1 MSVTT
6 DADRRQLSRS
16 VAAPSERPDGTTKKG
31 EVGYIHSVDTGGTVD
46 GPGLR
51 YVVFTT
57 GCPLRCL
64 YCHNPDSLHLKNGKA
79 VRADAVL
86 ADIARYVPYLK
97 RGNGGLTV
105 TGGEPLVQPAFVH
118 ALLRGAK
125 ALGLHTAL
133 DTSGF
138 LGTQASDAL
147 LTDTDLVLLDIKAF
161 APDTYRR
168 VTGVALQPTL
178 DFASRLAALGR
189 TMWVRYVLVPG
200 LTDAPAEIEGLAEFV
215 AGLGTVERVE
225 VLPFHKMGEWKW
237 EQLGAAYQLKE
248 TQPPTA
254 EVLQRTRAA
263 FEGRGLMVV

>member
-1 MSVTT
+1 MFVTT
-6 DADRRQLSRS
+6 DAGQERRPGD
-16 VAAPSERPDGTTKKG
+16 A

-64 YCHNPDSLHLKNGKA
+64 YCHNPDCMHLKNGQV
-79 VRADAVL
+79 VRADELL

-97 RGNGGLTV
+97 RGQGGLTV
-105 TGGEPLVQPAFVH
+105 SGGEPLVQPAFAH

-138 LGTQASDAL
+138 LGAHASDAL
-147 LTDTDLVLLDIKAF
+147 LADVDLVLLDIKAF

-168 VTGVALQPTL
+168 LTGVALQPTL
-178 DFASRLAALGR
+178 DFARRLASHGR
-189 TMWVRYVLVPG
+189 PMWVRYVLVPG
-200 LTDAPAEIEGLAEFV
+200 LTDTPAEIEDLAAFA

-237 EQLGAAYQLKE
+237 EQLDMPYQLKD
-248 TQPPTA
+248 TPPPTA
-254 EVLQRTRAA
+254 ELEQRTRAA
-263 FEGRGLMVV
+263 FEHRGLTVV

>member
-1 MSVTT
+1 MCVTT
-6 DADRRQLSRS
+6 DADQAR
-16 VAAPSERPDGTTKKG
+16 RPDSA

-64 YCHNPDSLHLKNGKA
+64 YCHNPDCMHLKNGQV
-79 VRADAVL
+79 VRADELL

-97 RGNGGLTV
+97 RGQGGLTV
-105 TGGEPLVQPAFVH
+105 SGGEPLVQPAFAH

-138 LGTQASDAL
+138 LGAHASDAL
-147 LTDTDLVLLDIKAF
+147 LADVDLVLLDIKAF

-168 VTGVALQPTL
+168 LTGVALQPTL
-178 DFASRLAALGR
+178 DFARRLASLGR
-189 TMWVRYVLVPG
+189 PIWVRYVLVPG
-200 LTDAPAEIEGLAEFV
+200 LTDTPAEIEDLAAFA

-237 EQLGAAYQLKE
+237 EQLGMSYQLKD
-248 TQPPTA
+248 TPPPTA
-254 EVLQRTRAA
+254 ELEQRTRAA
-263 FEGRGLMVV
+263 FEDRGLTVV